1 MRAISLREV
10 RISNYRSIRD
20 EQVLIIGDESTLIG
34 PNNAGKTNSLR
45 AISILFGGY
54 DNAFNYDRELD
65 IPFDR
70 QSKKTSIIG
79 LFEIDESELWFWDAI
94 DKLHVLQGTKREN
107 NQISLY
113 LYFTETNTPVYNFFT
128 NVKRPQDKK
137 ADYSRI
143 LRALVSDFISKFQVV
158 YIPSE
163 KSIDDLYRSL
173 LAPRL
178 SSKAAAILSS
188 AMEDLDIEL
197 NSINKSINNTLRS
210 SQIEGAEVQIEVP
223 GGSLENI
230 IGQFSLAVT
239 DEVKTSYTSKGR
251 GLQAAIFYA
260 SLHWIDERIKEA
272 GQNPVWLIE
281 EPESYMHPELA
292 NNSKDMVRKLAK
304 KSISVVST
312 HSMQFMPKIAEGI
325 HGFNISSGSTII
337 NRFVKFDDACS
348 SLKRSLGIRFS
359 DYYGLANN
367 NVFVEGKW
375 DVYVIKNCVSKVSE
389 LSGQPLSLLS
399 EALVVEREGT
409 TGLAGFIKAVY
420 EHVRK
425 EVAAVTVLDGDA
437 AGVKARRELQGF
449 FSGRGE
455 FVANKDFVS
464 VRAGYEMEGIFPDE
478 WIKECYKEHEG
489 WFEGWSVDA
498 SGELEPFSIKDR
510 NKESYAKYMC
520 EKVLSLS
527 AGEKLPAQVNQRLF
541 NFFKVLDEALFFQQ
555 KKLAAESII

>member
-1 MRAISLREV
+1 MSTIKLKEI

-20 EQVLIIGDESTLIG
+20 EQTLLIGDESTLIG
-34 PNNAGKTNSLR
+34 PNNAGKTNAMRS
-45 AISILFGGY
+45 ISILFGGY
-54 DNAFNYDRELD
+54 ENRYGYDRDVD

-70 QSKKTSIIG
+70 LSKKTSIIG
-79 LFEIDESELWFWDAI
+79 QFEIDDSEEWFWEGI
-94 DKLHVLQGTKREN
+94 DKLHELQGTSRDG

-137 ADYSRI
+137 ADYSRL
-143 LRALVSDFISKFQVV
+143 LRNLVSEFVLKFQVI

-163 KSIDDLYRSL
+163 KSINDLYKNL
-173 LAPRL
+173 LAPRV

-188 AMEDLDIEL
+188 AMGDLQEEL
-197 NSINKSINNTLRS
+197 SSINNSINETLRS
-210 SQIEGAEVQIEVP
+210 SQIDGAEVHIEVP

-239 DEVKTSYTSKGR
+239 DEVKTSYLSKGR

-260 SLHWIDERIKEA
+260 SLHWIDERIKES
-272 GQNPVWLIE
+272 GQHPVWLIE

-292 NNSKDMVRKLAK
+292 NNSKDMVRKLAQ

-312 HSMQFMPKIAEGI
+312 HSMQFMPRTTEGI
-325 HGFNISSGSTII
+325 HAFNISSGSTSID
-337 NRFVKFDDACS
+337 RFVKFEDACN

-359 DYYGLANN
+359 DYYGLADS

-375 DVYVIKNCVSKVSE
+375 DVYVIRECVGKVSE
-389 LSGQPLSLLS
+389 LSQNPLPLLS
-399 EALVVEREGT
+399 NALVQEKEGT

-425 EVAAVTVLDGDA
+425 EVAAVTILDGDP

-455 FVANKDFVS
+455 FVANRDFVS
-464 VRAGYEMEGIFPDE
+464 VRSGYEMEGVFPDE
-478 WIKECYKEHEG
+478 WIIDCHSEHEG
-489 WFEGWSVDA
+489 WFDGWSVDA
-498 SGELEPFSIKDR
+498 SGAVEPFSIKDR
-510 NKESYAKYMC
+510 NKENYAKYMC
-520 EKVLSLS
+520 ERVLNLNIEDQLPEQISERMFNLFHVIEAALS
-527 AGEKLPAQVNQRLF
+527 E
-541 NFFKVLDEALFFQQ
+541 Q
-555 KKLAAESII
+555 KKRLDAE

>member
-1 MRAISLREV
+1 MSTIALKEI

-20 EQVLIIGDESTLIG
+20 EQTLIIGEDSTLIG
-34 PNNAGKTNSLR
+34 PNNSGKTNALK

-54 DNAFNYDRELD
+54 DNRFGYDRELD

-79 LFEIDESELWFWDAI
+79 QFEIDSSEAWFWEAI
-94 DKLHVLQGTKREN
+94 DKLHGLQGTARSG

-137 ADYSRI
+137 ADYSRM
-143 LRALVSDFISKFQVV
+143 LRSLVSDFLSKFQVI

-163 KSIDDLYRSL
+163 KSINDLYKNL
-173 LAPRL
+173 LAPRV
-178 SSKAAAILSS
+178 SQKAAAILGS
-188 AMEDLDIEL
+188 AMGNLTAELD
-197 NSINKSINNTLRS
+197 SINRSINDTLRKS
-210 SQIEGAEVQIEVP
+210 HIEGAEVQIEVP
-223 GGSLENI
+223 GGKLENI

-239 DEVKTSYTSKGR
+239 DEVKTSYTNKGR

-260 SLHWIDERIKEA
+260 SLHWIDERIKET
-272 GQNPVWLIE
+272 GQHPVWLIE

-292 NNSKDMVRKLAK
+292 NNSKDMVSRLAQ

-312 HSMQFMPKIAEGI
+312 HSMQFIPRKTDGI
-325 HGFNISSGSTII
+325 HGFRLSSGSTII
-337 NRFVKFDDACS
+337 ERFIKFEDACNA
-348 SLKRSLGIRFS
+348 LKRSLGIRFS
-359 DYYGLANN
+359 DYYGLANC

-375 DVYVIKNCVSKVSE
+375 DVYVINECVTKVAQLTKS
-389 LSGQPLSLLS
+389 PLPLLT
-399 EALVVEREGT
+399 EALVIDKEGV

-425 EVAAVTVLDGDA
+425 EVASVTVFDGDP
-437 AGVKARRELQGF
+437 AGVKARRELQNF

-455 FVANKDFVS
+455 FVANRDFVS
-464 VRAGYEMEGIFPDE
+464 VRAGYEMEAIFPDQ
-478 WIKECYKEHEG
+478 WIKDCYSEHEG

-498 SGELEPFSIKDR
+498 SGIVEPFSVKDSK
-510 NKESYAKYMC
+510 KESYAKYMC
-520 EKVLSLS
+520 ERLTNLTDEDSIPQELS
-527 AGEKLPAQVNQRLF
+527 ERLF
-541 NFFKVLDEALFFQQ
+541 NLLNVIETSLASQIKALGCKIDE
-555 KKLAAESII
+555 

>member
-1 MRAISLREV
+1 MRKIKLKEV

-20 EQVLIIGDESTLIG
+20 EQALLVGDESTLIG
-34 PNNAGKTNSLR
+34 PNNAGKTNALR
-45 AISILFGGY
+45 AVSILLGGY
-54 DNAFNYDRELD
+54 ENIYGYDRDTD

-79 LFEIDESELWFWDAI
+79 HFEVDESESWFWESI
-94 DKLHVLQGTKREN
+94 DRLHELQGTKRESN
-107 NQISLY
+107 EISLY
-113 LYFTETNTPVYNFFT
+113 LYFTGTNTPVYTFFT

-143 LRALVSDFISKFQVV
+143 LRNLVTDFVSRFQVV

-163 KSIDDLYRSL
+163 KSINDLYKTL

-178 SSKAAAILSS
+178 SEKAAAILGS
-188 AMEDLDIEL
+188 AMGEL
-197 NSINKSINNTLRS
+197 NDELESINKSINDTLRNS
-210 SQIEGAEVQIEVP
+210 KIDGAEVQIEVP

-239 DEVKTSYTSKGR
+239 DEVKTSYLSKGR

-260 SLHWIDERIKEA
+260 SLHWIDERIKES
-272 GQNPVWLIE
+272 GQHPVWLIE

-292 NNSKDMVRKLAK
+292 NNSKDMVRRLSR
-304 KSISVVST
+304 KSISIIST
-312 HSMQFMPKIAEGI
+312 HSMQFMPKTAEGI
-325 HGFNISSGSTII
+325 HGFSISSGSTKID
-337 NRFVKFDDACS
+337 RFVKFEDACN

-375 DVYVIKNCVSKVSE
+375 DVYIVKECVNKIEE
-389 LSGQPLSLLS
+389 LSDKPLPLLK
-399 EALVVEREGT
+399 EALVIEKEGT

-425 EVAAVTVLDGDA
+425 EVAAVTLLDGDP
-437 AGVKARRELQGF
+437 AGVKARKELQGF

-455 FVANKDFVS
+455 FVSNRDFVS
-464 VRAGYEMEGIFPDE
+464 VRSGYEMEGIFPDQ
-478 WIKECYKEHEG
+478 WIKDCYSEHEG
-489 WFEGWSVDA
+489 WFDSWSEDA
-498 SGELEPFSIKDR
+498 SGAVEPFSIKDSK
-510 NKESYAKYMC
+510 KESYAKYMC
-520 EKVLSLS
+520 T
-527 AGEKLPAQVNQRLF
+527 KLHEIEQGDKIPNQLRERLF
-541 NFFKVLDEALFFQQ
+541 NLFDVIEGALSTQNA
-555 KKLAAESII
+555 KLQSNNII